1 MPAMKNSTTGGA
13 GALYVVATPI
23 GNLGDMSQRA
33 IDVLNAVDLIAAEDT
48 RHSSRLCQHFS
59 INTPLKAYHDYSDQ
73 AHSEAMI
80 TQLQE
85 GKDIALIS
93 DAGTPL
99 ISDPGYRLVKL
110 AREADIDV
118 VPIPGACAMAA
129 ALSVAGLPS
138 DRFCF
143 EGFLPAKAGQ
153 RINYLQDLLEE
164 ERTMIFYEAP
174 HRIADSLAA
183 IAEVF
188 GAERELV
195 LAREITK
202 TFETVLAGTVQD
214 VLQRVEEDSNQR
226 KGEMVV
232 LVKGFEAG
240 EKQIDGKVEHMMRCL
255 LAQLPVKQAAQIG
268 AEISGLRK
276 KALYQWALD
285 NKPSER

>member
-1 MPAMKNSTTGGA
+1 MPAMKNSTGGGA
-13 GALYVVATPI
+13 GTLYVVATPI
-23 GNLGDMSQRA
+23 GNLGDISERA
-33 IDVLNAVDLIAAEDT
+33 IDVLNSVDVIAAEDT
-48 RHSSRLCQHFS
+48 RHSARLCQHFS
-59 INTPLKAYHDYSDQ
+59 IDTPLKAYHDYSDQ

-80 TQLQE
+80 GQLQD
-85 GKDIALIS
+85 GKNIALIS

-110 AREADIDV
+110 ARDADINV

-143 EGFLPAKAGQ
+143 EGFLPAKSGQ
-153 RINYLQDLLEE
+153 RLNYLQALLEE

-174 HRIADSLAA
+174 HRIEDSLAA
-183 IAEVF
+183 MVDVF
-188 GAERELV
+188 GAERDLV

-202 TFETVLAGTVQD
+202 TYETVLAGSAQQVLSRVQ
-214 VLQRVEEDSNQR
+214 EDPNQR

-232 LVKGFEAG
+232 LVKGFEAKD
-240 EKQIDGKVEHMMRCL
+240 KQIDAKVEHMMRCL

-276 KALYQWALD
+276 KELYQWALD
-285 NKPSER
+285 NKPD